1 MPTKSNPQHRT
12 YLAFLRLSK
21 ALSSYRTSHPSA
33 AAKFTLRFAPYQLYP
48 NASKEG
54 TDKHAWYVS
63 EKYAGNAEKM
73 QMYVAYMSALGEHE
87 GIRFDWA
94 GVMANT
100 LDALRILLYV
110 QDTHGADAAAKCL
123 AALYTQYFTQQR
135 SPAAEDT
142 LLEACRAAGIE
153 DGEAARVVRD
163 AEVGLDE
170 VKEGIRENR
179 GNGVDSVPYVV
190 FEGRKRDFTLVGA
203 KEVADYVKALEA
215 VAKECS

>member
-1 MPTKSNPQHRT
+1 
-12 YLAFLRLSK
+12 
-21 ALSSYRTSHPSA
+21 
-33 AAKFTLRFAPYQLYP
+33 
-48 NASKEG
+48 
-54 TDKHAWYVS
+54 
-63 EKYAGNAEKM
+63 M